1 MIRRSAVNQQ
11 ERQASFLGTR
21 HHALQ
26 AFNVHLP
33 PNREADVM
41 FPCYAHDPDFFLL
54 AMDRDGIEP
63 VPDHSALTF
72 AVAILA
78 LIWTT
83 GFVVAGS

>member
-1 MIRRSAVNQQ
+1 
-11 ERQASFLGTR
+11 
-21 HHALQ
+21 
-26 AFNVHLP
+26 
-33 PNREADVM
+33 M